1 MKQRTSLGQHT
12 LDREYFVSKD
22 IFEAEHERMSRAME
36 FFRRR
41 LAVMPDSPRQG
52 HG

>member
-1 MKQRTSLGQHT
+1 VRGVPE
-12 LDREYFVSKD
+12 RVGGY
-22 IFEAEHERMSRAME
+22 EAEHERMSRAME